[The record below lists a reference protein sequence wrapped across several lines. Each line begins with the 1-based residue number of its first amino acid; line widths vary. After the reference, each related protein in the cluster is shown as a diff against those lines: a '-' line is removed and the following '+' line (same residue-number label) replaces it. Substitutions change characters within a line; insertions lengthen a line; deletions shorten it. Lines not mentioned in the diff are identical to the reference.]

1 MPYFK
6 LLVLLFLLP
15 LTACGVTRYV
25 GSNVLYIGG
34 EEFNE
39 TPKEV
44 GIEYFDVDFK
54 NTDGDELHGWM
65 VPGRDGAPLVIY
77 FHGNMSNV
85 THGLD
90 KIEFLNEL
98 GFSVFTFEYRG
109 YGKSKGHP
117 LFEDDF
123 YRDARAAML
132 WLERH
137 GWDESQMI
145 YYGHSM
151 GSAVAIQLALD
162 QPPLGMLLESS
173 FSSFADMLKLK
184 APFVY
189 TFGGWTFREFDN
201 VSKMPKLKG
210 PIIFIHGEEDNIVP
224 SWMSNKLYD
233 TFSGTKDLILVP
245 GGNHVDSV
253 TLGASEVQRAL
264 EKFSL
269 NKVSA
274 YEN

>member
-1 MPYFK
+1 MPQLKFIAV
-6 LLVLLFLLP
+6 LSLLF

-25 GSNVLYIGG
+25 GSNVLYVSG
-34 EEFNE
+34 EEFNG

-65 VPGRDGAPLVIY
+65 VPGRVGAPLILY

-85 THGLD
+85 THGLE
-90 KIEFLNEL
+90 KIELMHDL

-109 YGKSKGHP
+109 YGESDGHP

-151 GSAVAIQLALD
+151 GSAVAIQLALE
-162 QPPLGMLLESS
+162 QPPLGLLLESS
-173 FSSFADMLKLK
+173 FSSFAEMFKLR

-189 TFGGWTFREFDN
+189 MFGGWSFKEFN
-201 VSKMPKLKG
+201 NIPKMPKLKS
-210 PIIFIHGEEDNIVP
+210 PIIFVHGEDDDIVP
-224 SWMSNKLYD
+224 SWMSDKLY
-233 TFSGTKDLILVP
+233 SYSPWPKKLILVP
-245 GGNHVDSV
+245 GANHIDSV
-253 TLGASEVQRAL
+253 TMGAAEVKRAL
-264 EKFSL
+264 TTFTL
-269 NKVSA
+269 DKVSA
-274 YEN
+274 YED

>member
-1 MPYFK
+1 MPQLKFI
-6 LLVLLFLLP
+6 VLLSLLF

-25 GSNVLYIGG
+25 GSNVLYVSG
-34 EEFNE
+34 EEFNG

-65 VPGRDGAPLVIY
+65 VPGRVGAPLILY

-85 THGLD
+85 THGLE
-90 KIEFLNEL
+90 KIELMHDL

-109 YGKSKGHP
+109 YGESDGHP

-151 GSAVAIQLALD
+151 GSAVAIQLALE
-162 QPPLGMLLESS
+162 QPPLGLLLESS
-173 FSSFADMLKLK
+173 FSSFAEMFKLR

-189 TFGGWTFREFDN
+189 MFGGWSFKEFN
-201 VSKMPKLKG
+201 NISKMPKLKS
-210 PIIFIHGEEDNIVP
+210 PIIFVHGEDDDIVP
-224 SWMSNKLYD
+224 SWMSDKLYRY
-233 TFSGTKDLILVP
+233 SPWPKKLILVP
-245 GGNHVDSV
+245 GANHIDSV
-253 TLGASEVQRAL
+253 TMGAAEVKRAL
-264 EKFSL
+264 TAFTL
-269 NKVSA
+269 DKVSV
-274 YEN
+274 YED

>member
-1 MPYFK
+1 MIHFK
-6 LLVLLFLLP
+6 LLVLLSLLFLN
-15 LTACGVTRYV
+15 ACGFTRYV
-25 GSNVLYIGG
+25 GSNVLYVSG
-34 EEFNE
+34 EEFNV
-39 TPKEV
+39 TPEEV

-65 VPGRDGAPLVIY
+65 IPGSSGAPLILY

-85 THGLD
+85 TQGLE
-90 KIEFLNEL
+90 KIELMHDL

-109 YGKSKGHP
+109 YGESEGHP

-137 GWDESQMI
+137 GWDESQII

-151 GSAVAIQLALD
+151 GSAVAIQLAIE
-162 QPPLGMLLESS
+162 QPPLGLLLESS
-173 FSSFADMLKLK
+173 FSSFSDLFKLK

-189 TFGGWTFREFDN
+189 MFGGWTFKEFN
-201 VSKMPKLKG
+201 NISKMPKLKS
-210 PIIFIHGEEDNIVP
+210 PIIFVHGEEDDIAP

-233 TFSGTKDLILVP
+233 KSPLPKQLILVP
-245 GGNHVDSV
+245 GANHIDSV
-253 TLGASEVQRAL
+253 TLGAGEVQRAL
-264 EKFSL
+264 ANFSL
-269 NKVSA
+269 DKISA